1 MADAVTVMWFRRDLR
16 LADNPAL
23 RSAVGRDGVVCLFV
37 VDPVLLGRRHHDA
50 PGRLRF
56 LRAGLES
63 LAADLRERGSQLV
76 VRRGD
81 PAAEVAQVAMD
92 VRADRVAVTDEVSP
106 YGRARDEAVA
116 EALARDGVELRR
128 HPGLCLAE
136 PGELEGSSGSGYR
149 VFTPFYRSWRELP
162 LPERLDAPAEIR
174 GPRVRIG
181 ELEGLPSGDAAIP
194 AGERAARRV
203 LVDFIGGGGADAY
216 HRSRDALD
224 GGGTSRLSAYLRF
237 GMISP
242 AHVGRALGLPGRL
255 SEGREAFWRQVC
267 WRDFYQH
274 HLLRTPHA
282 ARRADRDRFDG
293 VAWDDDEE
301 RFRAWCEGRT
311 GYPVVDAAMRQ
322 LAETGWMHNRARLIA
337 GSFLTKDLL
346 IDWRRGETHFMRHL
360 LDGDPASNN
369 GGWQWVAGT
378 GTDAAPYFR
387 ILNPTLQGERFD
399 PTGGFVRRHVPELRE
414 VPARRIHEPW
424 RMTDEEQR
432 VAGCRI
438 GRDYPAPI
446 VDHALQRRAAMARYR
461 AATSADG

>member
-1 MADAVTVMWFRRDLR
+1 MAGPVTLVWFRRDLR

-23 RSAVGRDGVVCLFV
+23 RSAVDRGRVACLFV
-37 VDPVLLGRRHHDA
+37 VDRTLLGRRHHDA

-56 LRAGLES
+56 LRAGVER
-63 LAADLRERGSQLV
+63 LAADLRERGSRLAL
-76 VRRGD
+76 RRGE
-81 PAAEVAQVAMD
+81 PETLVAEVAREVG
-92 VRADRVAVTDEVSP
+92 ADRVAIAEDVSP

-116 EALARDGVELRR
+116 AELARVGIELWR

-136 PGELEGSSGSGYR
+136 PDDLQGSGGAGYR

-162 LPERLDAPAEIR
+162 LPERLYAPAEIA
-174 GPRVRIG
+174 GPRVRVG
-181 ELEGLPSGDAAIP
+181 ELEGLPRGDPPIP
-194 AGERAARRV
+194 AGEGAARRA
-203 LVDFIGGGGADAY
+203 LVDFIRGGGADAY
-216 HRSRDALD
+216 DRRRDALAET
-224 GGGTSRLSAYLRF
+224 GTSRLSPYLRF

-255 SEGREAFWRQVC
+255 SPGREAFWRQIC

-282 ARRADRDRFDG
+282 ARRADRPRFDAI
-293 VAWDDDEE
+293 AWDDDEPG
-301 RFRAWCEGRT
+301 FRAWREGRT

-322 LAETGWMHNRARLIA
+322 LAESGWMHNRARLIA

-346 IDWRRGETHFMRHL
+346 VDWRRGETHFMRHL

-387 ILNPTLQGERFD
+387 VLNPTRQGQRFD
-399 PTGGFVRRHVPELRE
+399 PEGDYVRRHVPELRE
-414 VPARRIHEPW
+414 VPAARIHEPW
-424 RMTDEEQR
+424 RMSEDEQR
-432 VAGCRI
+432 AARCVI
-438 GRDYPAPI
+438 GRDYPEPI
-446 VDHALQRRAAMARYR
+446 VDHALQRRAALARYR
-461 AATSADG
+461 AATEADA